1 MVSKNIVKWCA
12 ETLLSNNSAIYVV
25 VQVFHLQPWR
35 PSPAPFFFASVA
47 TKQDDPSST
56 KTKKIQKCRK
66 YGFFNSRLVLY

>member
-35 PSPAPFFFASVA
+35 PSPAPFFVSVA

-66 YGFFNSRLVLY
+66 YGFFKL